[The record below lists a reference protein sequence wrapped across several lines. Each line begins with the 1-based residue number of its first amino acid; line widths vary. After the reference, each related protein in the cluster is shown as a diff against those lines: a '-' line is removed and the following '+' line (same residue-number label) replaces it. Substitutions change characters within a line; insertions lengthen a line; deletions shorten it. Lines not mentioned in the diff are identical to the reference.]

1 MKINKSIITILV
13 CVLFT
18 LLSSNLTAQTASF
31 TWTDWS
37 KHERSGYQNPNIIFP
52 TNNDYSIYSIEKSG
66 GHVYAPKIIYISK
79 HDYSGSILNDL
90 NFKLPK
96 RQQMD
101 ATLIKVVEGLDKLYF
116 FSNIAL
122 KKDGKNVLHV
132 QVFDNKTFTISEK
145 ELFTLPIEKV
155 NNSGFFDIQISEDKK
170 TIAVLVN
177 NVFEKKQNEKITTL
191 LFDQNLNELSKNN
204 FTLDFESERAYQEQF
219 YLTNNKTIQIVKH
232 TDIFKKDP
240 ITSVITIL
248 GSDLKVQQVSASE
261 FYISDSKVITIDNTN
276 YLIGFATD
284 NVKPGV
290 SVGGKKDK
298 SFFLYDI
305 TNAKLVSNHGWS
317 DQILKKVLGKGFLH
331 LQVKDVLIDNKEIY
345 LIGECYKTES
355 KLKEG
360 ASFEYDYTY
369 NIGPG
374 VVVKMNLDGTVM
386 YQTYLKYSDT
396 FKNENKRIASFFPFL
411 KNGNLNLLTTEK
423 EYVLKDKK
431 IVLGN
436 RKIEARAVV
445 LSKIDH
451 TGEQT
456 IEPFWDSKVGGEDL
470 IIDYAPNFTKQVNS
484 NTFAIYAYGNLYH
497 AFGLITLN

>member
-1 MKINKSIITILV
+1 MKINKSILILASVIITII
-13 CVLFT
+13 
-18 LLSSNLTAQTASF
+18 SNKVIAQTASF
-31 TWTDWS
+31 TWTDWA

-52 TNNDYSIYSIEKSG
+52 TTEDYTIYSIEKSG
-66 GHVYAPKIIYISK
+66 SHVYAPKIIYISK
-79 HDYSGSILNDL
+79 HDYSDQVLKEL

-96 RQQMD
+96 RQHMD
-101 ATLIKVVEGLDKLYF
+101 ATLIKVIEGVDKLYF

-122 KKDGKNVLHV
+122 KKEGENVLYV
-132 QVFDNKTFTISEK
+132 QVFDNNSFTISEEK
-145 ELFTLPIEKV
+145 VLFTLPIEKV
-155 NNSGFFDIQISEDKK
+155 NNSGFFDVEISKDKN

-177 NVFEKKQNEKITTL
+177 DVFEKKQNEKITTL
-191 LFDQNLNELSKNN
+191 LFDQDLNQLSQND
-204 FTLDFESERAYQEQF
+204 FTLNFESERAYQEQF
-219 YLTNNKTIQIVKH
+219 YVTNNKTIQIVKH

-240 ITSVITIL
+240 ITSVISIS
-248 GSDLKVQQVSASE
+248 GSDLKVQQVSAAE
-261 FYISDSKVITIDNTN
+261 FYISDSKVITADNTN

-284 NVKPGV
+284 NVKPGI

-305 TNAKLVSNHGWS
+305 TNEKLVSNQGWS
-317 DQILKKVLGKGFLH
+317 EQILKKVLGKGFLH
-331 LQVKDVLIDNKEIY
+331 LEVKDVLINNKEIY

-355 KLKEG
+355 ELKEG
-360 ASFEYDYTY
+360 ASFEYNYTY

-374 VVVKMNLDGTVM
+374 VVVKMNLNGDVL

-423 EYVLKDKK
+423 EHVLKDKK

-436 RKIEARAVV
+436 RKIEARTVV
-445 LSKIDH
+445 LSKIDEA
-451 TGEQT
+451 GEQT
-456 IEPFWDSKVGGEDL
+456 IEPFWDSKVGGKDL
-470 IIDYAPNFTKQVNS
+470 IIDYAPTFTKQVNS
-484 NTFAIYAYGNLYH
+484 NTFAIYAYGNLYL